1 MDKVKLLKAYSETE
15 YIIPELDITIRIGEK
30 NKLLDIIQ
38 HKYFSN
44 NWAFISAE
52 NPRSNLL
59 SDEENSLRSDL
70 LENAIK
76 QSGRPYFI
84 GYGKGKGDWKPEKS
98 FLVLRT
104 SKMEAI
110 DIFGIPF
117 EQNAI
122 VIGQIG
128 KASELLAIDEI
139 FQG

>member
-1 MDKVKLLKAYSETE
+1 MDKVELIKAYTETE
-15 YIIPELDITIRIGEK
+15 YIIPVLDLTIRIGEK
-30 NKLLDIIQ
+30 NKLLDNVQ
-38 HKYFSN
+38 HKYFSV

-59 SDEENSLRSDL
+59 SDEENSLKSDL

-76 QSGRPYFI
+76 QLDRPYFI

-98 FLVLRT
+98 FLVLKT
-104 SKMEAI
+104 SKIEAI

-122 VIGQIG
+122 VIGQIR
-128 KASELLAIDEI
+128 KAAKLLVIDEI

>member
-1 MDKVKLLKAYSETE
+1 MDKVELLNAYKETE
-15 YIIPELDITIRIGEK
+15 YIVPVLDLTIRIGEE
-30 NKLLDIIQ
+30 NKLLDNVQ
-38 HKYFSN
+38 DKYFSV

-98 FLVLRT
+98 FLVLKT
-104 SKMEAI
+104 SKIEAI

-122 VIGQIG
+122 VIGQIR
-128 KASELLAIDEI
+128 KAAKLLVIDEI

>member
-1 MDKVKLLKAYSETE
+1 MDKVELIKAYTETE
-15 YIIPELDITIRIGEK
+15 YIIPVLDLTIRIGEK
-30 NKLLDIIQ
+30 NKLLDNVQ
-38 HKYFSN
+38 HKYFSV

-59 SDEENSLRSDL
+59 SDEENIVRSDL
-70 LENAIK
+70 LENVIK
-76 QSGRPYFI
+76 QLDKPYFI

-98 FLVLRT
+98 FLVLKT
-104 SKMEAI
+104 SKIEAI

-128 KASELLAIDEI
+128 KAAKLCVIDEI

>member
-44 NWAFISAE
+44 NWAFVSAE
-52 NPRSNLL
+52 NPRSSLL
-59 SDEENSLRSDL
+59 SDEENSQRSVM
-70 LENAIK
+70 LENAIM
-76 QSGRPYFI
+76 QLDRPYFI

-98 FLVLRT
+98 FLVLKT